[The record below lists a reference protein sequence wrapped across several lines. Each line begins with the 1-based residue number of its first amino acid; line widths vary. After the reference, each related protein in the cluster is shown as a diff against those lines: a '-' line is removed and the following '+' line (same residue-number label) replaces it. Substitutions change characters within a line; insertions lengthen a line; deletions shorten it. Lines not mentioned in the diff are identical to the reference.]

1 MKLLFLITGFDYA
14 GAENQVLLLCREL
27 RARGCE
33 VRLATM
39 IPPVAYLEELQ
50 ELGVDVV
57 SLGMKK
63 GVPDPRA
70 IFRLAR
76 LIRQM
81 RPDVVHSHLVHAN
94 ILARVTRLFV
104 RIPYLV
110 CTAHNVNEGGWRREM
125 LYRLTDP
132 LGDLLTNV
140 SREAV
145 RGYTERRIAPARKI
159 RLMENGIDLGR
170 FGGDERGRLEL
181 RAELGVKGEEF
192 RCEPESGE
200 VGREVEGGDD
210 AGAGEAAKSAR
221 IRREPFVWLAAGRFV
236 PEKDYPAMLLAF
248 AEARKSFPDSVLWIA
263 GIGPERPRIERQAE
277 ELGLSGRVRFL
288 GIRTDMPELLHAA
301 DGFVLSSKW
310 EGLPIVLLEACA
322 GRLPIVA
329 TAVGGNAEVVLD
341 GVNGYLVPPE
351 EPAALARAMERV
363 MALPPEDRRAMGQR
377 GREHAA
383 ANYAM
388 SRVAGKW
395 IELYEQASGR
405 ELPAARALP
414 KEAHEG

>member
-1 MKLLFLITGFDYA
+1 M
-14 GAENQVLLLCREL
+14 
-27 RARGCE
+27 
-33 VRLATM
+33 
-39 IPPVAYLEELQ
+39 
-50 ELGVDVV
+50 GVEVV

-70 IFRLAR
+70 ILRLVS
-76 LIRQM
+76 LIRRM

-110 CTAHNVNEGGWRREM
+110 CTAHSVNEGSWWREM

-159 RLMENGIDLGR
+159 RLMENGIDLSR
-170 FGGDERGRLEL
+170 FDGEERGPEQL
-181 RAELGVKGEEF
+181 RAELGVTGE
-192 RCEPESGE
+192 GE
-200 VGREVEGGDD
+200 VQPAIDGP
-210 AGAGEAAKSAR
+210 S
-221 IRREPFVWLAAGRFV
+221 PFIWLAAGRFV

-248 AEARKSFPDSVLWIA
+248 AEARRNFPNSVLWIA
-263 GIGPERPRIERQAE
+263 GIGPERLSVEQQAA
-277 ELGLSGRVRFL
+277 ELGLSDSIRFL
-288 GIRTDMPELLHAA
+288 GIRTDMPALLQAA

-363 MALPPEDRRAMGQR
+363 MALPPEERRAMGQR
-377 GREHAA
+377 GREHVA
-383 ANYAM
+383 ANYEM

-405 ELPAARALP
+405 KLPAARALP
-414 KEAHEG
+414 KEVHGG